1 MRNLSLERYLIL
13 WIRVPRIL
21 SAVLLVELGLMAVPD
36 AAMAWTGKPLVYV
49 TNFHDSTVAVIDS
62 GDNLEVQQIPV
73 GSGPLDAAVAPDG
86 NHVYVANSQDNTV
99 SVIDTTNKKVP
110 IVTTV
115 PVGNYPAAIAV
126 TPDGTHVYVTNDI
139 DATVSS
145 IDTTIN
151 RVVGTIT
158 VGLEPEGIKVTPDG
172 SHVYVADR
180 AGNTVSVIDTAN
192 NTVVSTIAVAAN
204 PEGIAVTPDGT
215 RAYVVSY
222 SAISVID
229 TATNTVVGITTVGG
243 QLLKLAVTPD
253 GKHVYITDRAD
264 NSVLVLETATNILGT
279 SIPLA
284 SPEGIG
290 VTPDGTR
297 VYVAAF
303 LANTV
308 SAIDVASNQVV
319 ANLTRF
325 NGPVGVGIVPPTGSV
340 PPFKVDKLDI
350 RLSRRDRE
358 ARDRFAA
365 KSDSFDLESEIHL
378 TATEQEDIHPD
389 IEPVKVQ
396 VGPFLATVPPG
407 SFTKQEHGSYGFE
420 GFVSGVF
427 LDVIIEKTGTLLYSF
442 HAKANNVDLTGV
454 RNPVQVSLNIG
465 DVRRGLA
472 YMAADIDQDRQD
484 RKD

>member
-1 MRNLSLERYLIL
+1 MRNLSLERCLNL
-13 WIRVPRIL
+13 WIRVRRIL

-49 TNFHDSTVAVIDS
+49 TNFNGNTVAVIDS

-73 GSGPLDAAVAPDG
+73 GRGPLDAAVAPDG
-86 NHVYVANSQDNTV
+86 NHVYVANAQDNTV

-110 IVTTV
+110 IVMTV
-115 PVGNYPAAIAV
+115 PVGNFPAAIAV
-126 TPDGTHVYVTNDI
+126 TPDGSRVYVTNDN
-139 DATVSS
+139 DGTVSS

-151 RVVGTIT
+151 SVVGTIT
-158 VGLEPEGIKVTPDG
+158 VGGGPEGIAVTPDG
-172 SHVYVADR
+172 SHVYVTDR
-180 AGNTVSVIDTAN
+180 AGNAVSVIDTAN
-192 NTVVSTIAVAAN
+192 NTVVRTITVADN
-204 PEGIAVTPDGT
+204 PSGIAVTPDGT

-229 TATNTVVGITTVGG
+229 TATNTVVGMTTVGG
-243 QLLKLAVTPD
+243 QLLKLAVAPD
-253 GKHVYITDRAD
+253 GKHVYITDRSD
-264 NSVLVLETATNILGT
+264 NAVLVLETATNTLGR
-279 SIPLA
+279 SIQLA
-284 SPEGIG
+284 SPQGIG

-297 VYVAAF
+297 VYVAKF

-308 SAIDVASNQVV
+308 SAIDTASNQVI
-319 ANLTRF
+319 AKLTRF
-325 NGPVGVGIVPPTGSV
+325 DGPVGVGIVPPTGSV

-350 RLSRRDRE
+350 RLSRRARA

-365 KSDSFDLESEIHL
+365 KSDSFDLKSEIHL
-378 TATEQEDIHPD
+378 TAKEQEDIHPD

-407 SFTKQEHGSYGFE
+407 SFTKQESGSYSFE

-427 LDVIIEKTGTLLYSF
+427 LDVMIKKTGTLLYSF
-442 HAKANNVDLTGV
+442 HAKVNNVGLTGV

-465 DVRRGLA
+465 DVGRGLA
-472 YMAADIDQDRQD
+472 YMAANIDQDRRD
-484 RKD
+484 RED